1 MASETTHHGIRIV
14 TLDPGENVLDHCG
27 GNDIAIVNQ
36 DGGWWTYF
44 VGEDG
49 EVEGYDEPFDSLR
62 RAMGSAR
69 AAAEI
74 MAEGSGPDYPET

>member
-1 MASETTHHGIRIV
+1 MASQTSHHGIRIF
-14 TLDPGENVLDHCG
+14 TLDHGEKVLDHCRS
-27 GNDIAIVNQ
+27 NDIAIVPQ
-36 DGGWWTYF
+36 DDGWWTYF
-44 VGEDG
+44 VSDDG

-74 MAEGSGPDYPET
+74 MAETGSG

>member
-1 MASETTHHGIRIV
+1 MATQTTHHGIRIF
-14 TLDPGENVLDHCG
+14 TLEEGERILDHCG
-27 GNDIAIVNQ
+27 NNDIAIVQ
-36 DGGWWTYF
+36 DEDGWWTYF

-62 RAMGSAR
+62 RAQGAAR

-74 MAEGSGPDYPET
+74 MAE